1 MISIFLYKNTTPEGA
16 EMLNESGENSPLHDA
31 KVANSIEQKGVESVK
46 KLKNHGNRQKNL
58 ERPEKSGNFAP
69 L

>member
-1 MISIFLYKNTTPEGA
+1 
-16 EMLNESGENSPLHDA
+16 MLNESGENSPLHDA

-46 KLKNHGNRQKNL
+46 KLKNHGNGQKNL